1 MDKKRRSERVHYGWY
16 IVAASF
22 MILCF
27 NAGARYAFGV
37 MFKPIIKEFGWGRG
51 EVSLVFFVNMVIF
64 AVSLLIVGKLYD
76 RYGPKWVVI
85 ISTIFISTGFMLTS
99 FIHSIGQFFFSYG
112 ILAAFGIAGT
122 AVPLMATLTSKWFDK
137 WRGFAV
143 SLSVSGNSI
152 GQFALVPLFSFFALN
167 YGWRASYLY
176 IGIIMLVVNILLA
189 FFVIKG
195 DPRHFGLKPYG
206 FVEEKEGG
214 DGRQPPVSSAGSS
227 MDMGIKQAMRTSAFW
242 FFAIVMFI
250 CGGGDYF
257 ATIHLIP
264 LATDFGISPMT
275 AGNMLALYG
284 LMSLAGVLIA
294 GPVADLMGS
303 KIPIILTFV
312 LRVLLFVMLIQYKN
326 EVSFYVFAFAFGFT
340 HLITAPLTPILIGR
354 LYGFTYLGIL
364 TGFINTVHFL
374 GAGFWPYMAGIIFDK
389 TGSYQLVFILSA
401 ILAFV
406 AVIAMLLVKER
417 RYFAMAVV
425 TREDQK

>member
-1 MDKKRRSERVHYGWY
+1 
-16 IVAASF
+16 
-22 MILCF
+22 
-27 NAGARYAFGV
+27 

-51 EVSLVFFVNMVIF
+51 DVSLVFFVNMVIF

-112 ILAAFGIAGT
+112 VLAAFGIAGT

-206 FVEEKEGG
+206 FVEEKEG
-214 DGRQPPVSSAGSS
+214 DDRRQPPVSSAGSS

-264 LATDFGISPMT
+264 LATDYGISPMT

-294 GPVADLMGS
+294 GPLADLMGS

-374 GAGFWPYMAGIIFDK
+374 GAGFWPYLAGVIFDK
-389 TGSYQLVFILSA
+389 TGSYQLAFILSA
-401 ILAFV
+401 IMAFT

-425 TREDQK
+425 AREDQK

>member
-1 MDKKRRSERVHYGWY
+1 
-16 IVAASF
+16 
-22 MILCF
+22 
-27 NAGARYAFGV
+27 

-51 EVSLVFFVNMVIF
+51 DVSLVFFVNMVIF

-112 ILAAFGIAGT
+112 VLAAFGIAGT

-206 FVEEKEGG
+206 FVEEKEG
-214 DGRQPPVSSAGSS
+214 DDRRQPPVSSAGSS

-264 LATDFGISPMT
+264 LATDYGISPMT

-374 GAGFWPYMAGIIFDK
+374 GAGFWPYLAGVIFDK
-389 TGSYQLVFILSA
+389 TGSYQLAFILSA
-401 ILAFV
+401 IMAFT

-425 TREDQK
+425 AREDQK